1 MADALVY
8 AGLAAIVGAA
18 AWVDLRLGLAVLG
31 MLLVIGGV
39 FLAKGSAT

>member
-8 AGLAAIVGAA
+8 AGLVAIVSAA
-18 AWVDLRLGLAVLG
+18 AWVDLRLGLAVFG
-31 MLLVIGGV
+31 LLSVIGGV